1 MWAKRVKLYRQKS
14 GMPQEQLAEMFGV
27 DVRSVRRW
35 EAGTAMP
42 SLAVRKKLLSAPVP
56 AMASA
61 SVAGF
66 AEIIRSSPKF
76 TALLSDRHEIIAA
89 SASYEARML
98 RVHGPD
104 WRDVPH
110 LDRIKSPVQEII
122 TATCDAHGG
131 LDKMMRNGLS
141 SLTHDFTFERDGRMV
156 SMRFTSARLFVNH
169 TDSVLIHASFGT
181 DINDVRPD
189 EPQITYLDEIMSSS

>member
-1 MWAKRVKLYRQKS
+1 MWSERIKLYRQKT

-61 SVAGF
+61 SVSGF
-66 AEIIRSSPKF
+66 AEIIRTSNKF
-76 TALLSDRHEIIAA
+76 TALLSDQHEIIAA
-89 SASYEARML
+89 SASYEGRML

-110 LDRIKSPVQEII
+110 LDRIKSPVQDII
-122 TATCDAHGG
+122 TATCDTHGG
-131 LDKMMRNGLS
+131 LEKMMRNGLS
-141 SLTHDFTFERDGRMV
+141 SLTHDFTFERDGRTV

-169 TDSVLIHASFGT
+169 KDSVLIHTSFGT
-181 DINDVRPD
+181 NINDVRPD